1 MKKLTQL
8 IQNANYPKLFK
19 WWLILGICAALLG
32 GCVSA
37 ALLRPQLQEART
49 AIAAREQGHPA
60 DGQKAEKRHE
70 EKDWE
75 KLSVS
80 EPSTAAKASVAAT
93 ALAALLFAGACWLL
107 FAGWLTKK
115 AWTSDMNGL
124 LWGCLA
130 LIGNLPVG
138 VLFFLARSFRRVRC
152 PACGIWQPKGT
163 YCRACGSALVRICPD
178 CDARCALSDHYCA
191 ACGARLE
198 EP

>member
-1 MKKLTQL
+1 MNKLTRF
-8 IQNANYPKLFK
+8 IRNANYAKLFK

-49 AIAAREQGHPA
+49 AIAAREREDHA

-70 EKDWE
+70 EKDFE
-75 KLSVS
+75 KLSVA
-80 EPSTAAKASVAAT
+80 EPSAVAKISVAAT
-93 ALAALLFAGACWLL
+93 ALAALLFAGAYWLL

-115 AWTSDMNGL
+115 AWTSNMNGL

-138 VLFFLARSFRRVRC
+138 VLFFLARGYLRRKC
-152 PACGIWQPKGT
+152 PACGLWQLKGT
-163 YCRACGSALVRICPD
+163 YCRACGGAMVRLCPD
-178 CDARCALSDHYCA
+178 CGQSCALSDHYCSG
-191 ACGARLE
+191 CGARLE
-198 EP
+198 P